1 MEMIR
6 PCQHEKLAGGAQT
19 RSAVSQKLNSAMAP
33 IGIDIGKKLVY
44 IVGHD
49 QRGGLGVQ

>member
-6 PCQHEKLAGGAQT
+6 PCQHENLAGGAQDKE
-19 RSAVSQKLNSAMAP
+19 RRVSETQLSDGP